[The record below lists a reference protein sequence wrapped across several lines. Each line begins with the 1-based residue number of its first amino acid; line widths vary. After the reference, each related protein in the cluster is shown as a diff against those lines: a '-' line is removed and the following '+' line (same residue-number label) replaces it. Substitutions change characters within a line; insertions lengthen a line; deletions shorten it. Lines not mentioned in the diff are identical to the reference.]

1 MPALFKKMK
10 LWQQDFLSR
19 RPHRTLKLSRRRDY
33 ARSLELPGYVAF
45 THSVNKTVWLHRK
58 ALISLAAIHL
68 VLFILLVG
76 LGSQETFKSLSDSLK
91 DATSGAASGD
101 VTQLAEVTAVF
112 ASIATVGAAESPTE
126 AQQVY
131 IILLGLLVWLASVWL
146 LRNRMAGHKVSLR
159 DSLYNA
165 GAPIVPLFLTGLVL
179 LIQMIPIL
187 LAVIGYSAATS
198 SGLIAGGVEAML
210 FWIAAGLL
218 ALISIFWATGTLFAM
233 VIVTLPGM
241 YPSKALRS
249 AGDLVLG
256 RRFRIILRWSWM
268 FLMVALAW
276 AIVLVP
282 MVFLVNVIQ
291 SVWPAFG
298 NAPVIPFTLAILG
311 TFSLIWVS
319 SYIYLLYRKVV
330 DGSTK

>member
-1 MPALFKKMK
+1 MPALFKTIKA
-10 LWQQDFLSR
+10 WQKDFLAR

-33 ARSLELPGYVAF
+33 VRSLDLPGYIAF

-58 ALISLAAIHL
+58 ALIGLAVIHL
-68 VLFILLVG
+68 VLFTLLVG
-76 LGSQETFKSLSDSLK
+76 LGSQEAYTSLSDTLK
-91 DATSGAASGD
+91 ESSSGLLAGD
-101 VTQLAEVTAVF
+101 VAQLAEVTAVF
-112 ASIATVGAAESPTE
+112 ASIATVGITESPTE

-179 LIQMIPIL
+179 LVQMIPVL
-187 LAVIGYSAATS
+187 LAVIAYSAATS
-198 SGLIAGGVEAML
+198 SGLIEGGVEAML
-210 FWIAAGLL
+210 FWIAASLL
-218 ALISIFWATGTLFAM
+218 TLISIFWATGTLFAM
-233 VIVTLPGM
+233 VIVTLPSI
-241 YPSKALRS
+241 YPMKALRS

-268 FLMVALAW
+268 FLVIAISW

-282 MVFLVNVIQ
+282 MVLLVSFIE
-291 SVWPAFG
+291 SIWPAFG
-298 NAPVIPFTLAILG
+298 NAPVIPITLAILG

-319 SYIYLLYRKVV
+319 SYVYLLYRKVV
-330 DGSTK
+330 DGSTQ